1 MIIIDNERIRVE
13 KLELEIENTGHVTN
27 TYIVKDK
34 ETLMACVV
42 DPAFNENAIEEK
54 IQELQVT
61 LDSVIITHSHADHIA
76 ALAKLIEGKDVKVYV
91 HTEDYDGLY
100 DKVLNEEDVVA
111 TKVLPVDKEKVV
123 CVNEKEN
130 IIVGNITYEVIHTPG
145 HTKGSMVLFDEKNNI
160 LFSGDTIF
168 ENTYGRTDLITGSHE
183 DMKRSLD
190 KLFERFDEVEV
201 LPGHGNEFNLKN
213 SKRKIRLLFA
223 FKG

>member
-1 MIIIDNERIRVE
+1 MIILDNERIRVE

-91 HTEDYDGLY
+91 HTEAIYRKCAFSLCP
-100 DKVLNEEDVVA
+100 EERD
-111 TKVLPVDKEKVV
+111 
-123 CVNEKEN
+123 
-130 IIVGNITYEVIHTPG
+130 
-145 HTKGSMVLFDEKNNI
+145 
-160 LFSGDTIF
+160 
-168 ENTYGRTDLITGSHE
+168 
-183 DMKRSLD
+183 
-190 KLFERFDEVEV
+190 
-201 LPGHGNEFNLKN
+201 
-213 SKRKIRLLFA
+213 
-223 FKG
+223 